1 MNKINHFKNI
11 VVNFIDQHRI
21 WSAAIILFVLLV
33 LFIAKPA
40 PPKPVLIEKVKKA
53 DLVQSLSITGTVAA
67 EKSVDLSFQ
76 IAGKLAWLGVKK
88 GDYTEAYQ
96 TIAVLDQRSA
106 QKTLEKTLLDYSLQ
120 RSTFDETLEDNQNR
134 TPQEALNNEMKRIL
148 ERNQWNLE
156 KAVNSVELQDL
167 VKQQSVLTSPIAG
180 IVTRTDARVA
190 GVNITGGTVFTVT
203 DPGSLKFIMEVDEA
217 DIAKVKEGQ
226 KVLVNLDPYPD
237 KNLELLLDSID
248 FVTHSTSTG
257 GNAYNVEAKMPTNTA
272 YQYRVGMNG
281 NAQIIIARKDNVLI
295 IPLSSIVNDDKV
307 IVKTK
312 GDLRRKKIKIGLAN
326 DTSAQVLSGLE
337 EGDEVALEP
346 SSVTLDTNA
355 GPRIPF
361 IGRFLRPPGARIGR

>member
-1 MNKINHFKNI
+1 MNKINHFKNTVI
-11 VVNFIDQHRI
+11 NFIDRHRI
-21 WSAAIILFVLLV
+21 WSSAIILFVLFM
-33 LFIAKPA
+33 LFIASPA
-40 PPKPVLIEKVKKA
+40 PPKPVLTEKVKKG
-53 DLVQSLSITGTVAA
+53 DLVQSISITGTVTA

-76 IAGKLAWLGVKK
+76 IAGKLAWLGVRK
-88 GDYTEAYQ
+88 GDYVDTYQ
-96 TIAVLDQRSA
+96 AIAVLDQRSA
-106 QKTLEKTLLDYSLQ
+106 QKTLEKTLLDYSLA

-134 TPQEALNNEMKRIL
+134 TPQEALNNEVKRIL

-180 IVTRTDARVA
+180 IVTRADVRVA
-190 GVNITGGTVFTVT
+190 GVNITGETVFTVT
-203 DPGSLKFIMEVDEA
+203 DPESLKFTMEVDEA
-217 DIAKVKEGQ
+217 DISKVKENQ
-226 KVLVNLDPYPD
+226 KVVLTLDPFPD

-257 GNAYNVEAKMPTNTA
+257 GNAYNVEAKMPPNTD

-312 GDLRRKKIKIGLAN
+312 ADFRRKTIKIGLAN
-326 DTSAQVLSGLE
+326 DISAQVSSGLE
-337 EGDEVALEP
+337 EGDEVVIEP

-355 GPRIPF
+355 GSRFPS
-361 IGRFLRPPGARIGR
+361 IGRFLRIPGARFGR

>member
-1 MNKINHFKNI
+1 MNKINHFKNTI
-11 VVNFIDQHRI
+11 INFADQHMI

-33 LFIAKPA
+33 LFIARPA

-53 DLVQSLSITGTVAA
+53 DLVQSISITGTVAA

-148 ERNQWNLE
+148 EANQWNLE

-167 VKQQSVLTSPIAG
+167 VKQQSVLTSPISG
-180 IVTRTDARVA
+180 ILTRADVRVA
-190 GVNITGGTVFTVT
+190 GVNITGATVFTVT
-203 DPGSLKFIMEVDEA
+203 DPLSLKFIMEVDEA
-217 DIAKVKEGQ
+217 DIAKIKEGQ

-257 GNAYNVEAKMPTNTA
+257 GNAYNVEAKMPTNTD
-272 YQYRVGMNG
+272 YRYRVGMNG
-281 NAQIIIARKDNVLI
+281 NAQIIIARKDDVLI

-312 GDLRRKKIKIGLAN
+312 EGLRKKIKIGRGN
-326 DTSAQVLSGLE
+326 DISAQVLTGLE
-337 EGDEVALEP
+337 EGDEVVIEP
-346 SSVTLDTNA
+346 SKED
-355 GPRIPF
+355 F
-361 IGRFLRPPGARIGR
+361 